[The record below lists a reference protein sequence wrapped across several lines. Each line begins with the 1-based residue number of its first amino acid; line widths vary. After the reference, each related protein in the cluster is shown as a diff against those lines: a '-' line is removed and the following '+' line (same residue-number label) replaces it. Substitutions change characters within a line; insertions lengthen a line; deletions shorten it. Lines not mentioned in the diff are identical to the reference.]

1 MSSIEKA
8 VEKLKKLEDREV
20 SGILPVSGSK
30 HHKQESENTGIDLPV
45 KNLKKEKLSVD
56 VQMDRLKKLGYISPD
71 DMSSQISEEY
81 RIIKRP
87 LLMNAFG
94 KGAVPIK
101 NGNLIAV
108 LSAIPGE
115 GKTFTA
121 LNLAISI
128 AMEKDTTILLID
140 ADVTNPSLS
149 RIFEIDSH
157 PGLLDV
163 LSGDVKNIKDVIHKT
178 SIPSMSLISAGTS
191 NPYAAELLSSES
203 MHHFIKEVVE
213 RYSDRVIIFDA
224 PPIMATSHAGIL
236 AHLAGQILVVVEA
249 GRTLQST
256 IKEAVSKIDSDK
268 VIGMVLNKSRETF
281 NGGYYYGSYGHETI
295 TKSDESSK

>member
-8 VEKLKKLEDREV
+8 VEKLKKLER
-20 SGILPVSGSK
+20 SGAPGVLHIPDPGNQKKLPDSNIQTSAIRAGD
-30 HHKQESENTGIDLPV
+30 EGITIDI
-45 KNLKKEKLSVD
+45 
-56 VQMDRLKKLGYISPD
+56 QMERLKQLGYISPD

-94 KGAVPIK
+94 KGAVPIE
-101 NGNLIAV
+101 NGNLVAV

-121 LNLAISI
+121 LNLSISI
-128 AMEKDTTILLID
+128 AMEKNTTILLVD

-149 RIFEIDSH
+149 RIFQIDTN

-163 LSGDVKNIKDVIHKT
+163 LSGKVNNIKDVIHKT
-178 SIPSMSLISAGTS
+178 SISSLSLIPAGTS
-191 NPYAAELLSSES
+191 NPYAAELLSSDS
-203 MHHFIKEVVE
+203 MYEFVHEIAN
-213 RYSDRVIIFDA
+213 RYPDRIIIFDA
-224 PPIMATSHAGIL
+224 PPILATSHASIL
-236 AHLAGQILVVVEA
+236 AHMAGQILVVVEA
-249 GRTLQST
+249 GKTLQST

-268 VIGMVLNKSRETF
+268 VVGLVLNKSRETTH
-281 NGGYYYGSYGHETI
+281 GGYYYGSYGHGTI
-295 TKSDESSK
+295 TKDNEISK